1 MLMIS
6 KPSFALLAAVSLFA
20 LQLSAAEPQSTE
32 AQSAQPQVIDG
43 VAAVVNGDV
52 ITFSQV
58 QELSGPR
65 ERTLREQYNGAE
77 LIDKIKE
84 ARLSALNDLIDRQL
98 IVQEFKKKE
107 YTMPEYVVD
116 DQIQSIIKEEFG
128 GDRQAFL
135 RTLIAQGYTLSRFR
149 EMQRDKVIVGAM
161 RQNNVKGNYDPTPQE
176 VQAYYDAN
184 KQEFV
189 TPEQLKL
196 RMIVLNADPLDANS
210 ADSTGKTA
218 EEIRDKVKGGADFAT
233 MAKTYSMD
241 GTAASGGDWGL
252 IDRKTLNQQ
261 LTDVAFAL
269 SPGQVSDVVRIGD
282 SFYILYCESKK
293 SSGIIPLQE
302 VRDGINRK
310 LQQAQRQKATQR
322 WIDTLRE
329 KAYIKI
335 Y

>member
-1 MLMIS
+1 MAS
-6 KPSFALLAAVSLFA
+6 KLLFSLLFA
-20 LQLSAAEPQSTE
+20 IGLAVPQVRAADPE
-32 AQSAQPQVIDG
+32 VIDG

-58 QELSGPR
+58 QEVSGPR
-65 ERTLREQYNGAE
+65 ERTLREQLTGQE

-84 ARLSALNDLIDRQL
+84 ARLAALNDLIDRQL
-98 IVQEFKKKE
+98 ILKEFKKKE
-107 YTMPEYVVD
+107 YSLPEYVVD
-116 DQIQSIIKEEFG
+116 DQVQNIIKDDFA

-135 RTLIAQGYTLSRFR
+135 RTLNAQGYTINKFR

-161 RQNNVKGNYDPTPQE
+161 RQNNVKGTFTATPQQI
-176 VQAYYDAN
+176 QAYYEAN
-184 KQEFV
+184 KQEFA

-210 ADSTGKTA
+210 ADSTKKMA

-241 GTAASGGDWGL
+241 GTAESGGDWGL

-269 SPGQVSDVVRIGD
+269 SPGQVSQVVQIGD
-282 SFYILYCESKK
+282 SFYTLFCESKK
-293 SSGIIPLQE
+293 ESGIIPLPE
-302 VRDGINRK
+302 VRDGIEKK
-310 LQQAQRQKATQR
+310 LEQAQRQKATQR
-322 WIDTLRE
+322 WIDSLRE
-329 KAYIKI
+329 KAFIKI

>member
-1 MLMIS
+1 MPS
-6 KPSFALLAAVSLFA
+6 KLLFSLLFA
-20 LQLSAAEPQSTE
+20 LVFFIAQTKAAEPE
-32 AQSAQPQVIDG
+32 VIDG

-58 QELSGPR
+58 QEVSGPR
-65 ERTLREQYNGAE
+65 ERTLREQFTGQE

-84 ARLSALNDLIDRQL
+84 ARLAALNDLIDRQL
-98 IVQEFKKKE
+98 IVQEFKKKQFNI
-107 YTMPEYVVD
+107 PDYVVD
-116 DQIQSIIKEEFG
+116 DQIANIIKDDFA

-135 RTLIAQGYTLSRFR
+135 RTLNAQGYTINKFR

-161 RQNNVKGNYDPTPQE
+161 RQNNVKGNFNATPQQI
-176 VQAYYDAN
+176 QAYYDAN

-210 ADSTGKTA
+210 ADSTRKMA

-241 GTAASGGDWGL
+241 GTAESGGDWGL

-269 SPGQVSDVVRIGD
+269 SPGQTSQVVQIGD

-293 SSGIIPLQE
+293 ESGVIPLPE
-302 VRDGINRK
+302 VRAGIERK
-310 LQQAQRQKATQR
+310 LEQAMRQKATQR
-322 WIDTLRE
+322 WLDSLRE
-329 KAYIKI
+329 KAFIKI

>member
-1 MLMIS
+1 MPS
-6 KPSFALLAAVSLFA
+6 KLLFALLLTVGFVIPQIWAADP
-20 LQLSAAEPQSTE
+20 E
-32 AQSAQPQVIDG
+32 VIDG

-58 QELSGPR
+58 QEVSGPR
-65 ERTLREQYNGAE
+65 ERTLREQYTGQE
-77 LIDKIKE
+77 LIDQIKE
-84 ARLSALNDLIDRQL
+84 ARLAALNDLVDRQL
-98 IVQEFKKKE
+98 IVQEFKKKQ
-107 YTMPEYVVD
+107 YSMPEYVVD
-116 DQIQSIIKEEFG
+116 DQIQNIIKDDFA

-135 RTLIAQGYTLSRFR
+135 RTLNAQGYTMTRFR
-149 EMQRDKVIVGAM
+149 EAQKDKVIVGAM
-161 RQNNVKGNYDPTPQE
+161 RQNNVKGNFTATPQE
-176 VQAYYDAN
+176 IQAYYEAN

-210 ADSTGKTA
+210 GDSTKKMA
-218 EEIRDKVKGGADFAT
+218 EEIRIKVKGGADFAT

-241 GTAASGGDWGL
+241 GTAESGGDWGV

-269 SPGQVSDVVRIGD
+269 SAGQTSQVVQIGD

-293 SSGIIPLQE
+293 QSGVIPLPE
-302 VRDGINRK
+302 VRDGIEKK
-310 LQQAQRQKATQR
+310 LAQAQRQKATQR
-322 WIDTLRE
+322 WIDSLRE

>member
-1 MLMIS
+1 MSS
-6 KPSFALLAAVSLFA
+6 KPILSLFIAVSFFTP
-20 LQLSAAEPQSTE
+20 QIRAAAPQASPQVSE
-32 AQSAQPQVIDG
+32 PQVIDG

-98 IVQEFKKKE
+98 IVQEFKKKD

-116 DQIQSIIKEEFG
+116 DQVQSIIKDEFA

-135 RTLIAQGYTLSRFR
+135 RTLNAQGYSLSKFR

-161 RQNNVKGNYDPTPQE
+161 RQNNVKGNYNPTPQE
-176 VQAYYDAN
+176 IQAYYDAN

-210 ADSTGKTA
+210 ADSTSKTA
-218 EEIRDKVKGGADFAT
+218 EEIHNKVKGGADFAT

-241 GTAASGGDWGL
+241 GTAASGGDWGF

-261 LTDVAFAL
+261 LTDVAFSL
-269 SPGQVSDVVRIGD
+269 SAGQVSDVVRIGD

-293 SSGIIPLQE
+293 NTGVIPLEE
-302 VRDGINRK
+302 VRDGIGKK
-310 LQQAQRQKATQR
+310 LEQVQRQKATQR
-322 WIDTLRE
+322 WIDSLRE

>member
-1 MLMIS
+1 MPS
-6 KPSFALLAAVSLFA
+6 KLLFSLLLAVGFIIP
-20 LQLSAAEPQSTE
+20 QIWAADPE
-32 AQSAQPQVIDG
+32 VIDG

-58 QELSGPR
+58 QDVSGPR
-65 ERTLREQYNGAE
+65 ERTLREQYTGQE

-84 ARLSALNDLIDRQL
+84 ARLGALNDLVDRQL

-116 DQIQSIIKEEFG
+116 DQIQNIIKDDFA

-135 RTLIAQGYTLSRFR
+135 RTLNAQGYTMNRFR

-161 RQNNVKGNYDPTPQE
+161 RQNNVKGNFVATPQE
-176 VQAYYDAN
+176 IQAYYEAN

-210 ADSTGKTA
+210 GDSTKKMA
-218 EEIRDKVKGGADFAT
+218 DEIRDKVKGGADFAT

-241 GTAASGGDWGL
+241 GTAESGGDWGL

-269 SPGQVSDVVRIGD
+269 SPGQTSQVVQIGD

-293 SSGIIPLQE
+293 ESGAIPLPE
-302 VRDGINRK
+302 VQDGIERK
-310 LQQAQRQKATQR
+310 LEQARRQKATQR
-322 WIDTLRE
+322 WIDSLRE

>member
-1 MLMIS
+1 MPS
-6 KPSFALLAAVSLFA
+6 KLLVFLIAVGFLVPQIRAADP
-20 LQLSAAEPQSTE
+20 E
-32 AQSAQPQVIDG
+32 VIDG

-58 QELSGPR
+58 QEVSGPR
-65 ERTLREQYNGAE
+65 EKTLREQYTGQE
-77 LIDKIKE
+77 LIDQIKE
-84 ARLSALNDLIDRQL
+84 ARLGALNDLVDRQL

-107 YTMPEYVVD
+107 YNMPEYVVD
-116 DQIQSIIKEEFG
+116 DQIQNIIKDDFA

-135 RTLIAQGYTLSRFR
+135 RTLNAQGYSLNKFR

-161 RQNNVKGNYDPTPQE
+161 RQNNVKGTFAATPQE
-176 VQAYYDAN
+176 IQAYYEAN
-184 KQEFV
+184 KTEFV

-210 ADSTGKTA
+210 GDSTSKMA

-241 GTAASGGDWGL
+241 GTAQSGGDWGM

-261 LTDVAFAL
+261 LTDIAFAL
-269 SPGQVSDVVRIGD
+269 SPGQTSQVVEIGD
-282 SFYILYCESKK
+282 SYYILYCEAKK
-293 SSGIIPLQE
+293 DSGVIPLTE
-302 VRDGINRK
+302 VRDGIEKK
-310 LQQAQRQKATQR
+310 LEQAQRQKATQR
-322 WIDTLRE
+322 WIDSLRE
-329 KAYIKI
+329 KAFIKI

>member
-1 MLMIS
+1 M
-6 KPSFALLAAVSLFA
+6 ALKQLFSLLVAIVF
-20 LQLSAAEPQSTE
+20 LTPGIRAAE
-32 AQSAQPQVIDG
+32 PQVIDG

-58 QELSGPR
+58 EELSGPQ
-65 ERTLREQYNGAE
+65 ERTLREQYTGVD

-84 ARLSALNDLIDRQL
+84 ARLSALNDLINRQL

-116 DQIQSIIKEEFG
+116 DQVQNIIKEEFG

-135 RTLIAQGYTLSRFR
+135 RTLNAQGYTLAKFR
-149 EMQRDKVIVGAM
+149 QMQREKVIVGAM
-161 RQNNVKGNYDPTPQE
+161 RQNNVKGNFEATPQE
-176 VQAYYDAN
+176 VQAYYEAN
-184 KQEFV
+184 KQDFV

-196 RMIVLNADPLDANS
+196 RMIVLNADPLDSNS
-210 ADSTGKTA
+210 ADSMSKTA
-218 EEIRDKVKGGADFAT
+218 EEILDKIKAGADFAT

-241 GTAASGGDWGL
+241 GTAASGGDWGYV
-252 IDRKTLNQQ
+252 DRKTLNQQ

-269 SPGQVSDVVRIGD
+269 SPGQASQVVRIGD

-293 SSGIIPLQE
+293 NSGIIPLTE
-302 VRDGINRK
+302 VQSGIEKK
-310 LQQAQRQKATQR
+310 LEQVQRQKATQR
-322 WIDTLRE
+322 WIDGLRE
-329 KAYIKI
+329 KAFIKI

>member
-1 MLMIS
+1 MLTPL
-6 KPSFALLAAVSLFA
+6 KLLPFLFLSMAFLVPGASGASDTPAAPA
-20 LQLSAAEPQSTE
+20 
-32 AQSAQPQVIDG
+32 AQPEVIDG

-58 QELSGPR
+58 QEVSGPR
-65 ERTLREQYNGAE
+65 ERTLREQSTGVE
-77 LIDKIKE
+77 LVEKIKE
-84 ARLSALNDLIDRQL
+84 ARLAALNDLIDRQL
-98 IVQEFKKKE
+98 ILQEFKKKKF
-107 YTMPEYVVD
+107 TIPEYVID
-116 DQIQSIIKEEFG
+116 DQMQNIIREEFA

-135 RTLIAQGYTLSRFR
+135 RTLNAQGYSIDKFR
-149 EMQRDKVIVGAM
+149 EIQRDKVIVGAM
-161 RQNNVKGNYDPTPQE
+161 RQGNVKGTFSTTPQQ
-176 VQAYYDAN
+176 VQAYYEAN
-184 KQEFV
+184 KPEFA

-210 ADSTGKTA
+210 GDSTRKMA

-241 GTAASGGDWGL
+241 GTAESGGAWGM

-261 LTDVAFAL
+261 LTDVAFSL
-269 SPGQVSDVVRIGD
+269 SPGQVSQVVQIGD

-293 SSGIIPLQE
+293 TSSFIPLPE
-302 VRDGINRK
+302 VRDGIQKK
-310 LQQAQRQKATQR
+310 LEEVQRQKATQK
-322 WIDTLRE
+322 WIDSLRE

>member
-1 MLMIS
+1 MPS
-6 KPSFALLAAVSLFA
+6 KLLFSFLLAVFFIIP
-20 LQLSAAEPQSTE
+20 QIRAAEPE
-32 AQSAQPQVIDG
+32 VIDG

-58 QELSGPR
+58 QEVSGPR
-65 ERTLREQYNGAE
+65 EKTLREQFTGQE

-84 ARLSALNDLIDRQL
+84 ARLAALNDLVDRQL
-98 IVQEFKKKE
+98 ILEEFKKKQ
-107 YTMPEYVVD
+107 YNMPEYVVD
-116 DQIQSIIKEEFG
+116 DQIQNIIKGDFA

-135 RTLIAQGYTLSRFR
+135 RTLGAQGFTMNKFR
-149 EMQRDKVIVGAM
+149 EMQKDKVIVGAM
-161 RQNNVKGNYDPTPQE
+161 RQNNVKGNFTATPQQI
-176 VQAYYDAN
+176 QAYYEAN
-184 KQEFV
+184 KAEFV

-210 ADSTGKTA
+210 GDSTKKMA
-218 EEIRDKVKGGADFAT
+218 DEIRDKVKGGADFAT

-241 GTAASGGDWGL
+241 GTAETGGDWGL

-269 SPGQVSDVVRIGD
+269 SAGQTSQVVQIGD

-293 SSGIIPLQE
+293 ESGVIPLAE
-302 VRDGINRK
+302 VRDGIEKK
-310 LQQAQRQKATQR
+310 LEQAQRQKATQR
-322 WIDTLRE
+322 WIDSLRE

>member
-1 MLMIS
+1 MPS
-6 KPSFALLAAVSLFA
+6 KLLFSVLLAVGFCIP
-20 LQLSAAEPQSTE
+20 QLRAADPE
-32 AQSAQPQVIDG
+32 VIDG

-58 QELSGPR
+58 QDVSGPR
-65 ERTLREQYNGAE
+65 ERTLREQYTGQE

-84 ARLSALNDLIDRQL
+84 ARLGALNDLVDRQL

-116 DQIQSIIKEEFG
+116 DQIQNIIKDEFA

-135 RTLIAQGYTLSRFR
+135 RTLNAQGYTMNRFR

-161 RQNNVKGNYDPTPQE
+161 RQNNVKGNFVATPQE
-176 VQAYYDAN
+176 IQAYYEAN

-189 TPEQLKL
+189 TPEQMKI

-210 ADSTGKTA
+210 ADSTRKMA
-218 EEIRDKVKGGADFAT
+218 DEIRDKVKGGADFAT

-241 GTAASGGDWGL
+241 GTAQSGGDWGL

-269 SPGQVSDVVRIGD
+269 SPGETSQVVQIGD
-282 SFYILYCESKK
+282 SFYLVYCESKK
-293 SSGIIPLQE
+293 ESGVIPLPE
-302 VRDGINRK
+302 VRDGIERK
-310 LQQAQRQKATQR
+310 LEQAQRQKATQR
-322 WIDTLRE
+322 WIDSLRE

>member
-1 MLMIS
+1 MLMPS
-6 KPSFALLAAVSLFA
+6 KLLLFWLLFVALLTPA
-20 LQLSAAEPQSTE
+20 LYAAEPE
-32 AQSAQPQVIDG
+32 VIDG

-58 QELSGPR
+58 QEVSSPR
-65 ERTLREQYNGAE
+65 ERTLREQSTGQE
-77 LIDKIKE
+77 LIEKIKE
-84 ARLSALNDLIDRQL
+84 ARLAALNDLIDRQL
-98 IVQEFKKKE
+98 ILQEFKKKQF
-107 YTMPEYVVD
+107 TIPEYVIE
-116 DQIQSIIKEEFG
+116 DQVQNIIRDEFA
-128 GDRQAFL
+128 GDRQTFL
-135 RTLIAQGYTLSRFR
+135 RTLNAQGFTINKFR
-149 EMQRDKVIVGAM
+149 EIQRDKVIVGAM
-161 RQNNVKGNYDPTPQE
+161 RQNNIKGTFSATPQQVE
-176 VQAYYDAN
+176 AYYQAN
-184 KQEFV
+184 KQEFA

-210 ADSTGKTA
+210 ADSTRKMA

-241 GTAASGGDWGL
+241 GTAESGGDWGL

-269 SPGQVSDVVRIGD
+269 SPGQTSQVVQIGD

-293 SSGIIPLQE
+293 ESGVIPLPE
-302 VRDGINRK
+302 VRDGIEKK
-310 LQQAQRQKATQR
+310 LEQVQRQKATQR
-322 WIDTLRE
+322 WIDSLRE